1 MIPVRLTEEDF
12 QLYYNGCCNATFWPL
27 FHSMPDRWDIII
39 IVIIVIIGIII
50 TIAIKIV
57 LLIITTRTVLN
68 VSDNDDVQH
77 D

>member
-1 MIPVRLTEEDF
+1 MRLTEEDF